1 MAEPIDLPFGMV
13 NVVSLVQIIQFNR
26 DGDVDLSQIT
36 YGTLVAVVTTVTE
49 VSRDTAVH
57 WCLKNSFELVELSSP
72 AVDSDGS
79 DEGLSLKSS
88 LLCRTVASACCL
100 VSGASIISH

>member
-57 WCLKNSFELVELSSP
+57 WCP
-72 AVDSDGS
+72 
-79 DEGLSLKSS
+79 
-88 LLCRTVASACCL
+88 
-100 VSGASIISH
+100 VSYTHLTLPTILRV